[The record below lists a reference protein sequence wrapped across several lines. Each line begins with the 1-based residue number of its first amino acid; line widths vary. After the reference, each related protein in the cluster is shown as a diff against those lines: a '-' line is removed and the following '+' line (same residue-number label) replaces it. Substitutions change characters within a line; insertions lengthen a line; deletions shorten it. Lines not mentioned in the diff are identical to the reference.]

1 MLIYFLLLLIWLVL
15 SVLFSGKGGNVDCNP
30 KSKWRF
36 CLWASIPMI
45 LIMGLRGAQVGSD
58 TPAYLD
64 RFENSLYILTEDSM
78 QDEVGYNYLNVL
90 ISNILGWNFN
100 ALLLIT
106 SFFICIVFARFV
118 YHFSPDSLF
127 SYFLHLTIGMF
138 YMSMSG
144 IRQCMAVSFCLLGLI
159 LVYKT
164 DKKFKRVFAVLL
176 VAIGYT
182 FHNSAFFFLPFVLL
196 PEFRLS
202 KQKIIIALF
211 LSAFL
216 FIFNDVIANFFIQFT
231 PSRYQSYG
239 LDASYKANYLVYFIP
254 LAIIIFCIISI
265 KPDKQGKYNSDISM
279 MFVFLLL
286 NFFFMA
292 FMPLNNQIGRISF
305 YFINSFVILIPYAI
319 RDIPLRDRGG
329 VKIATCIVCLVYFIL
344 GVYGGTLAIDD
355 YYFYWQ
361 NPK

>member
-1 MLIYFLLLLIWLVL
+1 MLIYFLLLIIWIVL
-15 SVLFSGKGGNVDCNP
+15 STLFSKNGRSIDSNP

-36 CLWASIPMI
+36 CFWASIPMF
-45 LIMGLRGAQVGSD
+45 LVMGLRGEKVGSD

-90 ISNILGWNFN
+90 ISNILGWDFN

-106 SFFICIVFARFV
+106 SFFISIVFARFI
-118 YHFSPDSLF
+118 YNFSTDSLF

-144 IRQCMAVSFCLLGLI
+144 IRQCMAVSFCLIGLI

-164 DKKFKRVFAVLL
+164 DIKFKRLFAVLL
-176 VAIGYT
+176 VAIAYT

-196 PEFRLS
+196 PKFQLT
-202 KQKIIIALF
+202 KHKILIALF
-211 LSAFL
+211 LSVFL
-216 FIFNDVIANFFIQFT
+216 FVFNDVIARFFIQFT
-231 PSRYQSYG
+231 PTRYQSYG
-239 LDASYKANYLVYFIP
+239 LDASYEANFLVYLIP
-254 LAIIIFCIISI
+254 LAIIIFCIIFI
-265 KPDKQGKYNSDISM
+265 KPDKQGKYNNDISI

-305 YFINSFVILIPYAI
+305 YFINSFVILIPYALQ
-319 RDIPLRDRGG
+319 DIPSHQRTSI
-329 VKIATCIVCLVYFIL
+329 KTATCIVCLLYFIL

-355 YYFYWQ
+355 YYFFWQ
-361 NPK
+361 SPK